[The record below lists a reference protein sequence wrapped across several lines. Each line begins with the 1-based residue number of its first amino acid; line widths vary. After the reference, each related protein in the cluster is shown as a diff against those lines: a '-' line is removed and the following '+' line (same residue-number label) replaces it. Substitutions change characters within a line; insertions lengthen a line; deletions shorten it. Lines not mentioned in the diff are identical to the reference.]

1 MNRSRN
7 YGQEYNSEHQLLF
20 FHHRLSKVN
29 ILLLNSSYLKK
40 KNQGEKHLNL
50 KCRYK
55 NEEQMT
61 QKECPIQKNA
71 RFIRTLLLIR
81 PKTAGKQNHVQIY
94 WRPWELA
101 VISCKNLQN
110 LIKAAFVEKQIYI
123 PNESIQSTRN
133 QKARGG
139 RKQKVTPYISYHHCS
154 VLCLPSCSAKSK
166 RKVFGSENSIVVQVI
181 KAWSTTYQRLWNRKD
196 GKINI
201 SQNLISRSME
211 S

>member
-71 RFIRTLLLIR
+71 GFIRTLLLIR
-81 PKTAGKQNHVQIY
+81 PKTAGKRNHVQIY

-101 VISCKNLQN
+101 VISYKNLTELNQSC
-110 LIKAAFVEKQIYI
+110 LCWKADLHSKWKRSEHPKSEGKRRKETEGHPIYFL
-123 PNESIQSTRN
+123 SSLQ
-133 QKARGG
+133 
-139 RKQKVTPYISYHHCS
+139 CS
-154 VLCLPSCSAKSK
+154 LPP
-166 RKVFGSENSIVVQVI
+166 FLLN
-181 KAWSTTYQRLWNRKD
+181 
-196 GKINI
+196 
-201 SQNLISRSME
+201 
-211 S
+211 